1 MTAGYK
7 PCNEK
12 GETDPDKLPEEL
24 KVKDARLLLGK
35 EDLCF
40 KVYVNFQ
47 NKLPANLS
55 TYQFISYSVSFRK
68 G

>member
-1 MTAGYK
+1 MTAGFA

-12 GETDPDKLPEEL
+12 GETEKDKLPEEF
-24 KVKDARLLLGK
+24 KVNDARLLLGK
-35 EDLCF
+35 EGLIF
-40 KVYVNFQ
+40 KVYAKFQ

-55 TYQFISYSVSFRK
+55 TYQFISYEVSFRK